1 MSKYAILQETSGE
14 EFESWLY
21 FIKIEGNEEA
31 LQHLQVQLQQVEW
44 YILDENST
52 FDLELTNPVSETTA
66 KEMTRV
72 DLNHFAP
79 HRKFDGK
86 MEKINLGLK
95 EKSSNNRKIIRVNK
109 ILSYGGIEA
118 FIEDEDMNTDQEGSE
133 DEENELIESKIEK
146 GEDESSEEEDEESV
160 QKNGTL
166 PSTLN

>member
-14 EFESWLY
+14 EIESWLY

-72 DLNHFAP
+72 DLNHFDP

-133 DEENELIESKIEK
+133 DEENELIESNIEK